1 MTSGTIRIGTR
12 GSQLALWQA
21 NWVKHQI
28 QAHHPDISV
37 ELAVIKTSGDKILDV
52 PLAKVGGK
60 GLFVKEIE
68 EALLAEDIHM
78 AVHSMKDMPGEIPE
92 GLCIAAIP
100 VRDNPCD
107 ALIAR
112 NVTKIEDLPQGA
124 SIGTSSLR
132 RGSQMLYLRPDLDIR
147 PLRGN
152 IDTRIKKLESE
163 NLDAVILAAAGMMRL
178 GFGDQITAKIDPQTL
193 MPAVGQG
200 ALCIEARKNDAETA
214 DLLSAIHHP
223 DTACTVLAERAFL
236 KRLQGGCQV
245 PIAAYAQKQGRE
257 LTINAMV
264 AEIDGSVMYREQM
277 QGTADDPEKLGT
289 AVAGRLIDRG
299 AGDIVQRLI
308 EEARQT

>member
-28 QAHHPDISV
+28 QAHHPEISV

-100 VRDNPCD
+100 VRENPCD

-245 PIAAYAQKQGRE
+245 PIAAFAQKQGRQ